1 MNEQIY
7 KWQQTRNVIAYV
19 KEKYGDE
26 LEFLWP
32 RFDAN
37 AIWRNKVNRKW
48 YGLVMIVLADKIGI
62 EQEGELEILDVRFE
76 KGQAREFAQSSE
88 NIYPGYHM
96 NKNYLF
102 TIVLDGSVDMQQ
114 IRILIDRSYRI
125 SIESQPS
132 WWELA
137 KPGLDLD
144 QAEGCS

>member
-62 EQEGELEILDVRFE
+62 EQEGELEILDVRF
-76 KGQAREFAQSSE
+76 
-88 NIYPGYHM
+88 
-96 NKNYLF
+96 
-102 TIVLDGSVDMQQ
+102 
-114 IRILIDRSYRI
+114 
-125 SIESQPS
+125 
-132 WWELA
+132 
-137 KPGLDLD
+137 
-144 QAEGCS
+144 